1 MKRMKKVF
9 AVFLSLAMVL
19 GMSMTAFA
27 EDDTTAGNSTTIT
40 INNAG
45 NGTFGYVQVIEAD
58 PATDTGWNFVEGYA
72 DDFTTAFG
80 GADAQTI
87 IKGMIYAE
95 NPQATE
101 GAPVADFST
110 KYANAL
116 ASIVNTIST
125 TSSSSPITVTGGA
138 GLYVIK
144 GSETG
149 FSYNPMAVFVGMN
162 YESGKPSGVVTSAS
176 VDAKKAPT
184 TITKEVNDKVV
195 EVSQTVTYT
204 VTSTVPFFP
213 DQDTNRFYVMKDT
226 ISGAKYKLNAE
237 GKVEVTVS
245 AGTDHTKTFT
255 ADPSDN
261 SDGTQS
267 FTLDLT
273 DDKCDSFLNLANNTY
288 ANQTI
293 TFSYDAVITGMI
305 IDNDVVIGDGTNEG
319 EDKYGSDHE
328 DVISGTVTLTK
339 KNTEEQVL
347 PGAVF
352 VVQKTDTQEYATFNN
367 ENYLTGWVSDL
378 DSATELTT
386 NESGTITVNGLAPD
400 TGYEF
405 KEVQA
410 PDGYSINETNAEV
423 VWDSFSNPADID
435 KEDAVP
441 IKGTA
446 SMTDT
451 KLASLPSTGGMG
463 TIIFTVG
470 GIVIMAA
477 AVVLFFAVRRKNE
490 R

>member
-1 MKRMKKVF
+1 M
-9 AVFLSLAMVL
+9 
-19 GMSMTAFA
+19 
-27 EDDTTAGNSTTIT
+27 
-40 INNAG
+40 
-45 NGTFGYVQVIEAD
+45 
-58 PATDTGWNFVEGYA
+58 
-72 DDFTTAFG
+72 
-80 GADAQTI
+80 
-87 IKGMIYAE
+87 
-95 NPQATE
+95 
-101 GAPVADFST
+101 
-110 KYANAL
+110 
-116 ASIVNTIST
+116 
-125 TSSSSPITVTGGA
+125 
-138 GLYVIK
+138 
-144 GSETG
+144 
-149 FSYNPMAVFVGMN
+149 
-162 YESGKPSGVVTSAS
+162 
-176 VDAKKAPT
+176 
-184 TITKEVNDKVV
+184 
-195 EVSQTVTYT
+195 
-204 VTSTVPFFP
+204 
-213 DQDTNRFYVMKDT
+213 
-226 ISGAKYKLNAE
+226 
-237 GKVEVTVS
+237 
-245 AGTDHTKTFT
+245 
-255 ADPSDN
+255 
-261 SDGTQS
+261 
-267 FTLDLT
+267 
-273 DDKCDSFLNLANNTY
+273 
-288 ANQTI
+288 
-293 TFSYDAVITGMI
+293 ITGMI